1 LLHRLGILVSI
12 GARFFRAA
20 VKVRTFIGVLKNMR
34 RKLVA
39 GNWKMHGSRQ
49 FVQELLQDIKSG
61 VNAFSD
67 SVDMVVCPT
76 SVHLPLAEGCLR
88 DSNIGLG
95 AQNLYVQEQGAFTGE
110 VSAAM
115 LAEYSVRFVIVGHS
129 ERRQLFNESNELVAE
144 KFAVVQAHDMIP
156 ILCLGETLGQRE
168 QGSTD
173 SVVRAQLDA
182 VLDKVGIGAIA
193 SAVIAY
199 EPIWAIGTGQTATPQ
214 QAQDVHAKIREHL
227 ATLDTGI
234 GATTRILYGGSVNA
248 DNAKE
253 LFMQQDIDGGLI
265 GGASLK
271 AAEFTSICE
280 SAG

>member
-1 LLHRLGILVSI
+1 
-12 GARFFRAA
+12 
-20 VKVRTFIGVLKNMR
+20 MR

-76 SVHLPLAEGCLR
+76 SVHLPLAEVCLR

-234 GATTRILYGGSVNA
+234 GAITRILYGGSVNA